1 MHTHRKPIPP
11 GLQAALSPASEDNV
25 ILSLS
30 GGLDT
35 TTTEILHDT
44 AARCLRDE
52 PAALTIDLRD
62 LVFCDSSGVRALRWV
77 VSRSHLAGTR
87 CRIANPQ
94 PQVCR
99 LLILAAV
106 DLLDVLDPLPATV
119 PQPAQ

>member
-1 MHTHRKPIPP
+1 
-11 GLQAALSPASEDNV
+11 V

-62 LVFCDSSGVRALRWV
+62 LSFCDSAGVRVLRWV
-77 VSRSHLAGTR
+77 AGRSRLAGTR

-106 DLLDVLDPLPATV
+106 DLLDVLDAPPTTV
-119 PQPAQ
+119 PSPAQ